1 MENLERPD
9 PAQHAAAV
17 AQEAGMIRMMVS
29 VALLAA
35 GPLLFASGAWGH
47 HGGAAY
53 DSDKTTTVMGAVTKF
68 EFINPHVLIY
78 IAVTNDDGEV
88 VEWSGEL
95 TSPNR
100 LARMDRGATVQWST
114 DILRPGDEIVLSGN
128 PARSGAPSLRL
139 RTVVDA
145 NGVAI
150 IGGND

>member
-1 MENLERPD
+1 
-9 PAQHAAAV
+9 
-17 AQEAGMIRMMVS
+17 MIRKIIS
-29 VALLAA
+29 VALFAA
-35 GPLLFASGAWGH
+35 GPLFFSSSAWAH

-53 DSDKTTTVMGAVTKF
+53 ETDKSITVTGAVTKF

-100 LARMDRGATVQWST
+100 LARMDRGSTVQWSK

-150 IGGND
+150 VGGND